1 MGFAQSW
8 AGLGTLWAEVLPG
21 CGRDAGGEVAAQVP
35 YRITV
40 RAAPVGSEARPKPEQ
55 RFATAR
61 GYSRFWRW
69 PERDAEGRYLT
80 CFAREEVPH
89 ELSGSSGIASRG
101 FRTAFRLSGFGGVS
115 IVDAMPPGTA
125 AGTFV
130 LIGPEQVVD
139 QSDKT
144 GGGAEHRF
152 EVAVISDASGFV
164 SAKTVAGA
172 VSEALVGL
180 TLTTGRLVSIGFLRA
195 TARRLDGGVLRRIDM
210 TFRAR
215 IEL

>member
-1 MGFAQSW
+1 MSYQ
-8 AGLGTLWAEVLPG
+8 
-21 CGRDAGGEVAAQVP
+21 AA
-35 YRITV
+35 
-40 RAAPVGSEARPKPEQ
+40 AALQAAV
-55 RFATAR
+55 
-61 GYSRFWRW
+61 
-69 PERDAEGRYLT
+69 
-80 CFAREEVPH
+80 FAR
-89 ELSGSSGIASRG
+89 LAG
-101 FRTAFRLSGFGGVS
+101 FPALAGVS

-125 AGTFV
+125 PGSFV

-164 SAKTVAGA
+164 SAKTLAGA
-172 VSEALVGL
+172 VSEALVDAGL
-180 TLTTGRLVSIGFLRA
+180 TLATGTLVSIGFLRA
-195 TARRLDGGVLRRIDM
+195 TARRLDGGALRRIDM

>member
-1 MGFAQSW
+1 MSYQAAAALQAAVFA
-8 AGLGTLWAEVLPG
+8 
-21 CGRDAGGEVAAQVP
+21 
-35 YRITV
+35 
-40 RAAPVGSEARPKPEQ
+40 
-55 RFATAR
+55 
-61 GYSRFWRW
+61 
-69 PERDAEGRYLT
+69 
-80 CFAREEVPH
+80 
-89 ELSGSSGIASRG
+89 
-101 FRTAFRLSGFGGVS
+101 RLSGFPALAGVS

-125 AGTFV
+125 PGSFV

-164 SAKTVAGA
+164 SAKTLAGA
-172 VSEALVGL
+172 VSEALVDAGL

-195 TARRLDGGVLRRIDM
+195 TARRLDGGALRRIDM

>member
-1 MGFAQSW
+1 MSYQ
-8 AGLGTLWAEVLPG
+8 
-21 CGRDAGGEVAAQVP
+21 AA
-35 YRITV
+35 
-40 RAAPVGSEARPKPEQ
+40 AALQAAV
-55 RFATAR
+55 
-61 GYSRFWRW
+61 
-69 PERDAEGRYLT
+69 
-80 CFAREEVPH
+80 FAR
-89 ELSGSSGIASRG
+89 LFG
-101 FRTAFRLSGFGGVS
+101 FPALAGVS
-115 IVDAMPPGTA
+115 VVDAMPPGTA
-125 AGTFV
+125 PGSFV

-164 SAKTVAGA
+164 SAKTLAGA
-172 VSEALVGL
+172 VSEALVDADL

-195 TARRLDGGVLRRIDM
+195 TARRLDGGALRRIDM

>member
-1 MGFAQSW
+1 MSYQAAAALQAAVFA
-8 AGLGTLWAEVLPG
+8 
-21 CGRDAGGEVAAQVP
+21 
-35 YRITV
+35 
-40 RAAPVGSEARPKPEQ
+40 
-55 RFATAR
+55 
-61 GYSRFWRW
+61 
-69 PERDAEGRYLT
+69 
-80 CFAREEVPH
+80 
-89 ELSGSSGIASRG
+89 
-101 FRTAFRLSGFGGVS
+101 RLSGFPALVGVS

-125 AGTFV
+125 PGSFV

-164 SAKTVAGA
+164 SAKTLAGA
-172 VSEALVGL
+172 VSEALVDAGL
-180 TLTTGRLVSIGFLRA
+180 TLATGRLVSISFLRA
-195 TARRLDGGVLRRIDM
+195 TARRLDGGALRRIDM

>member
-1 MGFAQSW
+1 MSYQAAAALQAAVFA
-8 AGLGTLWAEVLPG
+8 
-21 CGRDAGGEVAAQVP
+21 
-35 YRITV
+35 
-40 RAAPVGSEARPKPEQ
+40 
-55 RFATAR
+55 
-61 GYSRFWRW
+61 
-69 PERDAEGRYLT
+69 
-80 CFAREEVPH
+80 
-89 ELSGSSGIASRG
+89 
-101 FRTAFRLSGFGGVS
+101 RLSGFPALAGVS

-125 AGTFV
+125 PGSFV

-172 VSEALVGL
+172 VSEALVDAGL
-180 TLTTGRLVSIGFLRA
+180 TLTTGSLVSIGFLRA
-195 TARRLDGGVLRRIDM
+195 TARRLDGGALRRIDM

>member
-1 MGFAQSW
+1 MSYQAAAALQAAVFA
-8 AGLGTLWAEVLPG
+8 
-21 CGRDAGGEVAAQVP
+21 
-35 YRITV
+35 
-40 RAAPVGSEARPKPEQ
+40 
-55 RFATAR
+55 
-61 GYSRFWRW
+61 
-69 PERDAEGRYLT
+69 
-80 CFAREEVPH
+80 
-89 ELSGSSGIASRG
+89 
-101 FRTAFRLSGFGGVS
+101 RLSGFPALAGVS

-125 AGTFV
+125 PGSFV

-164 SAKTVAGA
+164 SAKTLAGA
-172 VSEALVGL
+172 ACEALVDAGL

-195 TARRLDGGVLRRIDM
+195 TARRLDGGALRRIDM

>member
-1 MGFAQSW
+1 MSYQAAAALQAAVFA
-8 AGLGTLWAEVLPG
+8 
-21 CGRDAGGEVAAQVP
+21 
-35 YRITV
+35 
-40 RAAPVGSEARPKPEQ
+40 
-55 RFATAR
+55 
-61 GYSRFWRW
+61 
-69 PERDAEGRYLT
+69 
-80 CFAREEVPH
+80 
-89 ELSGSSGIASRG
+89 
-101 FRTAFRLSGFGGVS
+101 RLSGFPALAGVS

-125 AGTFV
+125 PGTFV

-164 SAKTVAGA
+164 SAKTLAGA
-172 VSEALVGL
+172 VSEALVDAGL
-180 TLTTGRLVSIGFLRA
+180 TLATGRLVSIGFLRA
-195 TARRLDGGVLRRIDM
+195 TARRLDGGALRRIDM